1 MRVTGIL
8 SVHNKFNK
16 AVATSNTQSPPANIG
31 IDTFEFW
38 CPQRRPEGHNLAL
51 KLARGLNVFEAVNT
65 TNGVS
70 RPTVEPNAWVASPDD
85 PAPTIRRSEEHT
97 SELQSLL
104 RHSYAVFCL
113 KK

>member
-85 PAPTIRRSEEHT
+85 PAPPIRLAWKERRE
-97 SELQSLL
+97 
-104 RHSYAVFCL
+104 L
-113 KK
+113 KKLMLAFDTDYYPT